1 MSVFRTDLNE
11 GIDSEFHIL
20 IYIKYIVSEISFYSV
35 GAGYEKEH

>member
-11 GIDSEFHIL
+11 GVDSEFHIL
-20 IYIKYIVSEISFYSV
+20 IHSYIVSEIPFYSV